1 MDLRSKVIWITGA
14 SSGIGRELA
23 IQLSLRG
30 AKLILTAR
38 REEQLEE
45 TRQLCVNSEQHQLL
59 SCDLNDYHQAAEWAE
74 RAIALHGHI
83 DILVNNAG
91 VSQRGGVVDTP
102 IEVDEA
108 LIRLDYL
115 SLVALSKAVMPHFIQ
130 RESGYYVNISSVAG
144 KLGAPMRTSYSGA
157 KHAVVGFSDSLRFE
171 LFPYNI
177 KVTVICPGY
186 VQTPIAASALNE
198 KNEAAKMH
206 DPDIENGMP
215 VSTAVRKIIR
225 AMETQKNEV
234 LVASGMPWLGYHLR
248 RLLPNSFPTLMTK
261 MVKPKKQ

>member
-45 TRQLCVNSEQHQLL
+45 TRQLCVNSEQHKIL
-59 SCDLNDYHQAAEWAE
+59 SCDLNDYHQAAHWAE
-74 RAIALHGHI
+74 RAVAMYGHV

-91 VSQRGGVVDTP
+91 VSQRGGVIDTP
-102 IEVDEA
+102 IDVDEA

-115 SLVALSKAVMPHFIQ
+115 SLVALSKAIMPHFIERQ
-130 RESGYYVNISSVAG
+130 SGYYVNISSVAG

-171 LFPYNI
+171 LFPHNI

-186 VQTPIAASALNE
+186 VQTPIAVSALNE
-198 KNEAAKMH
+198 KNEAANMY

-215 VSTAVRKIIR
+215 VTTAVRKIIR
-225 AMETQKNEV
+225 AMEAQKNEV
-234 LVASGMPWLGYHLR
+234 LVANGMPWLGYHLR
-248 RLLPNSFPTLMTK
+248 RLLPNTFPALMTK
-261 MVKPKKQ
+261 MVKAKKQ